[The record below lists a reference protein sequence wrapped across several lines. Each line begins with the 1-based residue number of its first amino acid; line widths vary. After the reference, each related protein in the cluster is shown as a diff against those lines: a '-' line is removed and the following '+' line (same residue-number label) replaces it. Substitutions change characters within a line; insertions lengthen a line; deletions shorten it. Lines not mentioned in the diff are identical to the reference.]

1 MKRMFAM
8 LLAALLALTG
18 GAAWAEEFPSIT
30 VTGAMTVDLETA
42 RAVLEGLELGEE
54 HASLLEGLLSRLD
67 GSRDSLVLADEGF
80 QYDVTLEDGAA
91 LSFAGEKTGDGF
103 AVVSTLFPNYILV
116 SADPGCDWDQASAA
130 SRVVTG
136 GLERL
141 MEEAAMAFTPGEAE
155 AGAFELFGK
164 AYDARTPLDVD
175 VAALAERGNAFIAE
189 IAGALPEAW
198 RIPGF
203 DGEQLPAVTGAMYT
217 AADREDVVY
226 AAEIT
231 LRGADAPGWSVALQ
245 QDGDAVYLNIDAPD
259 RDLAFALDYIPG
271 EGGVY
276 VWMDLTRD
284 GRLYG
289 LSVETQAEGDVTA
302 MTTKLYAPDGETVI
316 LTEENTFAD
325 GGERTLE
332 VSGEGR
338 LALDLDAVAAGDTG
352 ATAGLLMDIL
362 LNGLPGA
369 TPGDRP

>member
-1 MKRMFAM
+1 
-8 LLAALLALTG
+8 
-18 GAAWAEEFPSIT
+18 
-30 VTGAMTVDLETA
+30 
-42 RAVLEGLELGEE
+42 
-54 HASLLEGLLSRLD
+54 
-67 GSRDSLVLADEGF
+67 
-80 QYDVTLEDGAA
+80 
-91 LSFAGEKTGDGF
+91 
-103 AVVSTLFPNYILV
+103 
-116 SADPGCDWDQASAA
+116 
-130 SRVVTG
+130 
-136 GLERL
+136 
-141 MEEAAMAFTPGEAE
+141 
-155 AGAFELFGK
+155 
-164 AYDARTPLDVD
+164 
-175 VAALAERGNAFIAE
+175 
-189 IAGALPEAW
+189 
-198 RIPGF
+198 
-203 DGEQLPAVTGAMYT
+203 MYT

-231 LRGADAPGWSVALQ
+231 LRGEDAPGWSVALQ

-276 VWMDLTRD
+276 VWMDLTWD
-284 GRLYG
+284 GRFYG

-302 MTTKLYAPDGETVI
+302 MTTKLYAPDGETAI
-316 LTEENTFAD
+316 LTEENTFAE